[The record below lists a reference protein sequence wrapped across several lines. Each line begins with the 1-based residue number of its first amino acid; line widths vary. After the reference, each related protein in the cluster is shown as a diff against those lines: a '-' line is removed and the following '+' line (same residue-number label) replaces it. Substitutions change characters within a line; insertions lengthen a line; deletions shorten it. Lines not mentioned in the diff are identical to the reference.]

1 MQILMLFRLMLGR
14 VLVVLVLIGGIVSC
28 SESEA
33 SGLAGDPNSIGDP
46 SQGQALIQKLG
57 CGSCHDIPGIIGAHG
72 MVGPPLT
79 RMASRQYVA
88 GVLRNTPENMVHWLR
103 FPQKVVPGNA
113 MPNLGISNRD
123 AQNIA
128 AYLATLK

>member
-1 MQILMLFRLMLGR
+1 MQNLMPFRLMLGR
-14 VLVVLVLIGGIVSC
+14 ILVTLVLIGGIAGC
-28 SESEA
+28 SESDA
-33 SGLAGDPNSIGDP
+33 AGLAGDPHSIGDP
-46 SQGQALIQKLG
+46 SKGQALIRKLG

-88 GVLRNTPENMVHWLR
+88 GLLRNTPENMVRWLR

-113 MPNLGISNRD
+113 MPNLGLSDRD
-123 AQNIA
+123 ARHIA

>member
-1 MQILMLFRLMLGR
+1 MQTLMIFRLTLGR
-14 VLVVLVLIGGIVSC
+14 ILIVALLIGSVAGC
-28 SESEA
+28 SEPEA
-33 SGLAGDPNSIGDP
+33 AGLAGNPQSIGDP
-46 SQGQALIQKLG
+46 AQGQALIEKLG
-57 CGSCHDIPGIIGAHG
+57 CGSCHDIPGVIGAHG

-88 GVLRNTPENMVHWLR
+88 GLLRNTPENMVRWLR

-113 MPNLGISNRD
+113 MPNLGLSDRD
-123 AQNIA
+123 ARQIA